1 MKILRICI
9 FTAFLVF
16 GCEKFKPSE
25 KSNEKFDGIDIV
37 LAQFSKITN
46 QFNIAEIN
54 SQKNFDLFALNHSIP
69 CVVLFYSDESVPCVY
84 AKKTF
89 AELSEKSINDIL
101 FAQVNLSDK
110 ACKSLETK
118 YNILSVPTFLLFK
131 NGKQADRFIGKI
143 NIEKL
148 NSFIKK

>member
-16 GCEKFKPSE
+16 GCDKFKPSE

-37 LAQFSKITN
+37 LAQFSEITN

-54 SQKNFDLFALNHSIP
+54 SQKNFDLLAFNRGMP

-84 AKKTF
+84 AKNAF
-89 AELSEKSINDIL
+89 AGLSKIYSNDIL

-110 ACKSLETK
+110 TGKFLETK
-118 YNILSVPTFLLFK
+118 YNILSVPTFLLFN

-148 NSFIKK
+148 NSFIIK